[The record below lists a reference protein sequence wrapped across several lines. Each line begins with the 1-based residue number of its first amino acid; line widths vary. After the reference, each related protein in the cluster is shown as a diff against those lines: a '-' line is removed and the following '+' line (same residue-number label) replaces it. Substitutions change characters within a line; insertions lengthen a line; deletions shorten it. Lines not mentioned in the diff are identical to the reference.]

1 MIRRPPRSTLF
12 PYTTLFRS
20 VKATTVQVASFG
32 PYRVKVIVPVGL
44 VPRVRCATFGSAQ
57 VATTDTLTARVS
69 SSAAFDTTTASAGAA
84 PTVGPSALVFR
95 SPDYLDRQ

>member
-12 PYTTLFRS
+12 PYTTLFRSLVS

-44 VPRVRCATFGSAQ
+44 VPRVRCATSSTSPPTAAHPPPVLVGSRLPF
-57 VATTDTLTARVS
+57 V
-69 SSAAFDTTTASAGAA
+69 TTTASAGSSQA
-84 PTVGPSALVFR
+84 VGPAVLLFR
-95 SPDYLDRQ
+95 APE